1 MKTPRTRI
9 ASTIAGHT
17 LKSGFSKEYA
27 DDIAAYLLSEHR
39 ISELPSLLRD
49 IQEDW
54 AQSGHVEAIAHSAH
68 PLTADMRGEITNQVS
83 QLYPD
88 AKKIIITESH
98 NPELIG
104 GVRISLPNQ
113 QLDLSIENKL
123 NKLKGLTI

>member
-9 ASTIAGHT
+9 ASTIAGHA

-27 DDIAAYLLSEHR
+27 DDIAAYLLSER
-39 ISELPSLLRD
+39 RVSELPSLLRD

-54 AQSGHVEAIAHSAH
+54 AQSGHVEAVAYSAH
-68 PLTADMRGEITNQVS
+68 PLTADMRGEITAQINK
-83 QLYPD
+83 LYPA
-88 AKKIIITESH
+88 AKKIIVSEARD
-98 NPELIG
+98 PALIG